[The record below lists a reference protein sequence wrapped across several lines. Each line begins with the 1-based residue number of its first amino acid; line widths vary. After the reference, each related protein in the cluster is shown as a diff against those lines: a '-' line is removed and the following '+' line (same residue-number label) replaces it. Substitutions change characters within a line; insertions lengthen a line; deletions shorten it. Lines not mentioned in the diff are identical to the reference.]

1 MVSAPQLRMQNLQ
14 SNAKKMIYGEAA
26 AQLTAPF
33 VLLMIKASVNLPRV
47 IFRSFL
53 QKSQHP
59 LAGPTVCPASS
70 QHGAGREGALP
81 SAPEGAFRCPH

>member
-1 MVSAPQLRMQNLQ
+1 MQNLQ

-59 LAGPTVCPASS
+59 QNHRQMFVILPFISSHPAFSKENKDPT
-70 QHGAGREGALP
+70 HILIFGI
-81 SAPEGAFRCPH
+81 